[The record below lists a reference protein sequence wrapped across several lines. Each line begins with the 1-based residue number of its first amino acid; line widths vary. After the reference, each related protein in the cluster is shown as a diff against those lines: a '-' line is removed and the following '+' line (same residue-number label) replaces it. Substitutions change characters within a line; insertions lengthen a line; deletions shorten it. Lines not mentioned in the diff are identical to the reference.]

1 MVNSRY
7 ELTLIE
13 ESFDADGKLNHRRET
28 KYVPEDVRE
37 LRKRLD
43 QDIINFFEKQEEE
56 HLFFTH
62 IYKAASEEY
71 TTPKFEVQPVTYEC
85 SKCGYEDLPD
95 DVVDCPKCK

>member
-1 MVNSRY
+1 MVSSRY

-37 LRKRLD
+37 LRKGLD
-43 QDIINFFEKQEEE
+43 RDIINFFEKQEEE

-62 IYKAASEEY
+62 IYEAAKKAI
-71 TTPKFEVQPVTYEC
+71 
-85 SKCGYEDLPD
+85 SK
-95 DVVDCPKCK
+95 